1 MCLVHFGGDARL
13 VRCRLT
19 GVVGVHGLRLRG
31 LIVSFCFIFGQVE
44 GDGVGVGPMGFYCRE
59 RQFAKHQHDEHFC
72 VRGRCHH
79 GQPSPPQSR
88 CVCRA
93 PGSSV
98 GFERAA
104 RLVEGTFGTVRC
116 VCGQVLVVVLGRRG
130 LSVPMKKNKPE
141 DLWESN
147 SI

>member
-1 MCLVHFGGDARL
+1 MSDCFIL
-13 VRCRLT
+13 
-19 GVVGVHGLRLRG
+19 
-31 LIVSFCFIFGQVE
+31 FIFGQVE

-72 VRGRCHH
+72 LRGRCHH

-93 PGSSV
+93 PGPSV

-116 VCGQVLVVVLGRRG
+116 VCGQVLVVVLGGVIFECTDEEEQTRG
-130 LSVPMKKNKPE
+130 LVGVEFNLTTLLLFLCLMFLDDHDFSF
-141 DLWESN
+141 
-147 SI
+147 

>member
-1 MCLVHFGGDARL
+1 MSDCFIL
-13 VRCRLT
+13 
-19 GVVGVHGLRLRG
+19 
-31 LIVSFCFIFGQVE
+31 FIFGQVE

-72 VRGRCHH
+72 LRGRCHH

-98 GFERAA
+98 GLERAA

-116 VCGQVLVVVLGRRG
+116 VCEQVLVVVLGSLF
-130 LSVPMKKNKPE
+130 LSVPMGE
-141 DLWESN
+141 GVDLGDLEHLWYLWESN